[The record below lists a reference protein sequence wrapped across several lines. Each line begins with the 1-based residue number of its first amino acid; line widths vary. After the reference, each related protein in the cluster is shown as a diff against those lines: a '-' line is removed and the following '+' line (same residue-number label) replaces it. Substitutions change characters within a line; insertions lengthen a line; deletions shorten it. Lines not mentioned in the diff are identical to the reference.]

1 MSQDCASWIDPSGN
15 WLPEVSQ
22 KIWVQIEHNLQSWGN
37 LLLAQEAT
45 AGEAERRKL
54 VLTADKEDIE
64 QTLQGQGDAYARLV
78 ARYQGEIGQWLWRF
92 SRDRTVWEELV
103 QSVFVEAYLHLARF
117 RHEAPFLHWLRK
129 IATRVGYH
137 HWQLQARQ
145 RRRNVQSLEIDPA
158 TAAVPDVSEQ
168 QDEAALLH
176 VLLNRLPPRD
186 RLVLTLLHIEER
198 SVAETA
204 QLVGWSQV
212 MVKVQAFRARKKLR
226 DLWQRRGHEHL

>member
-1 MSQDCASWIDPSGN
+1 MSQDCASLNDPTGN
-15 WLPEVSQ
+15 WFPEVSQ
-22 KIWVQIEHNLQSWGN
+22 QLWLRIENSLQLWGN
-37 LLLAQEAT
+37 VLLAQESV

-54 VLTADKEDIE
+54 VLAADIEDIE
-64 QTLQGQGDAYARLV
+64 QTLQGHGDAYARLV

-103 QSVFVEAYLHLARF
+103 QSVFVEAYLHLGRF
-117 RHEAPFLHWLRK
+117 RREAPFLHWLRK

-137 HWQLQARQ
+137 HWQVQARQ

-158 TAAVPDVSEQ
+158 MTTPEQDATEQ
-168 QDEAALLH
+168 QDEVALLH

-226 DLWQRRGHEHL
+226 DLWQRRGA

>member
-1 MSQDCASWIDPSGN
+1 M
-15 WLPEVSQ
+15 
-22 KIWVQIEHNLQSWGN
+22 
-37 LLLAQEAT
+37 
-45 AGEAERRKL
+45 
-54 VLTADKEDIE
+54 
-64 QTLQGQGDAYARLV
+64 QGRGDAYARLV

-117 RHEAPFLHWLRK
+117 RREAPFLHWLRK

-137 HWQLQARQ
+137 HWQVQARQ

-158 TAAVPDVSEQ
+158 MTAPAEDVSET
-168 QDEAALLH
+168 QDEVAMLH

-226 DLWQRRGHEHL
+226 DLWQRRGS

>member
-1 MSQDCASWIDPSGN
+1 MTLDCASLNESPGN
-15 WLPEVSQ
+15 WIPVASRFWLQ
-22 KIWVQIEHNLQSWGN
+22 IGHDLQLWVNV
-37 LLLAQEAT
+37 LLAQDA
-45 AGEAERRKL
+45 AADEAERRKL
-54 VLTADKEDIE
+54 VLAVDIEDIE
-64 QTLQGQGDAYARLV
+64 QTLQGQGDAYGRLV

-103 QSVFVEAYLHLARF
+103 QSVFVEAYINLARF
-117 RHEAPFLHWLRK
+117 RREAPFLHWLRK

-137 HWQLQARQ
+137 HWQNQARQ
-145 RRRNVQSLEIDPA
+145 RRRNVQALEIDPA
-158 TAAVPDVSEQ
+158 MSVPEQDVSEQ
-168 QDEAALLH
+168 NDEAAMLH
-176 VLLNRLPPRD
+176 VLLNQLPPRD

-226 DLWQRRGHEHL
+226 DLWQRRVS

>member
-1 MSQDCASWIDPSGN
+1 MSHDCASLNDSPGG
-15 WLPEVSQ
+15 WLPEVSHQ
-22 KIWVQIEHNLQSWGN
+22 LWLQIESNLQLWRN
-37 LLLAQEAT
+37 VLLAQEAAT
-45 AGEAERRKL
+45 DEAERRKL
-54 VLTADKEDIE
+54 VLAADIEDIE
-64 QTLQGQGDAYARLV
+64 QTLQGRGDAYARLV

-117 RHEAPFLHWLRK
+117 RREAPFLHWLRK

-137 HWQLQARQ
+137 HWQVQARQ

-158 TAAVPDVSEQ
+158 MTAPAEDVSET
-168 QDEAALLH
+168 QDEVAMLH

-226 DLWQRRGHEHL
+226 DLWQRRGS

>member
-1 MSQDCASWIDPSGN
+1 MTQDCASLNDPAGD
-15 WLPEVSQ
+15 WLPVAS
-22 KIWVQIEHNLQSWGN
+22 KIWLQVENSLQLWGS

-54 VLTADKEDIE
+54 VLAADIEDIE
-64 QTLQGQGDAYARLV
+64 KTLQGQGDAYARLV

-103 QSVFVEAYLHLARF
+103 QSVFVEAYLHLGRF
-117 RHEAPFLHWLRK
+117 RREAPFLHWLRK

-158 TAAVPDVSEQ
+158 MAMPEQDVSEQ
-168 QDEAALLH
+168 QDEVAMLH

-226 DLWQRRGHEHL
+226 DLWQRRGS

>member
-1 MSQDCASWIDPSGN
+1 MSQDCTRLNGPAGNLFPEAS
-15 WLPEVSQ
+15 
-22 KIWVQIEHNLQSWGN
+22 KIWLQIEHNLQLWGSV
-37 LLLAQEAT
+37 LLAQEAAT
-45 AGEAERRKL
+45 GEAERRKS
-54 VLTADKEDIE
+54 VLAADIEDIE

-117 RHEAPFLHWLRK
+117 RREAPFLHWLRK

-137 HWQLQARQ
+137 HWQVQARQ

-158 TAAVPDVSEQ
+158 MVSPESDASEQ
-168 QDEAALLH
+168 QDEVALLH

-226 DLWQRRGHEHL
+226 DLWQRRGA

>member
-1 MSQDCASWIDPSGN
+1 MTLDCASLNGSPENWIPVASRF
-15 WLPEVSQ
+15 WL
-22 KIWVQIEHNLQSWGN
+22 QIEHNLQLWAN
-37 LLLAQEAT
+37 VLLAHDT
-45 AGEAERRKL
+45 AADDAERRKQ
-54 VLTADKEDIE
+54 VLAVDIEDIE
-64 QTLQGQGDAYARLV
+64 LTLQGQGDAYGRLV

-103 QSVFVEAYLHLARF
+103 QSVFVEAYINLARF
-117 RHEAPFLHWLRK
+117 RREAPLLHWLRK

-137 HWQLQARQ
+137 YWQNQARQ
-145 RRRNVQSLEIDPA
+145 RRRNVQALEIDPA
-158 TAAVPDVSEQ
+158 MAVPEQDISEQ
-168 QDEAALLH
+168 NDEAAMLH
-176 VLLNRLPPRD
+176 VLLNQLPPRD

-226 DLWQRRGHEHL
+226 DLWQRRVS

>member
-1 MSQDCASWIDPSGN
+1 MSSDCASLNDPAGN
-15 WLPEVSQ
+15 WLPETS
-22 KIWVQIEHNLQSWGN
+22 KLWLQVENSLQLWGN

-54 VLTADKEDIE
+54 VLAADIEDIE
-64 QTLQGQGDAYARLV
+64 KTLQGQGDAYARLV

-117 RHEAPFLHWLRK
+117 RREAPFLHWLRK

-137 HWQLQARQ
+137 HWQVQARQ
-145 RRRNVQSLEIDPA
+145 RRRNVQSLEIDPPMKMPETEA
-158 TAAVPDVSEQ
+158 SEQ
-168 QDEAALLH
+168 QDEVAMLH

-226 DLWQRRGHEHL
+226 DLWQRREA

>member
-1 MSQDCASWIDPSGN
+1 MSHDCASLNGSPGDWVAGGS
-15 WLPEVSQ
+15 E
-22 KIWVQIEHNLQSWGN
+22 IWTQVEQGLQSVGN
-37 LLLAQEAT
+37 LLLSQGT
-45 AGEAERRKL
+45 AASEAERREA
-54 VLTADKEDIE
+54 VLAIDVQDIR
-64 QTLQGQGDAYARLV
+64 QTLNGDGNAYARLV

-117 RHEAPFLHWLRK
+117 RREAPFLHWLRK

-137 HWQLQARQ
+137 HWQAQARQ
-145 RRRNVQSLEIDPA
+145 RRRNVQPLAVDPA
-158 TAAVPDVSEQ
+158 VAAPEQDVSEQ
-168 QDEAALLH
+168 QDEAAMLH
-176 VLLNRLPPRD
+176 VLLAQLPPRD

-204 QLVGWSQV
+204 EMVGWSQV

-226 DLWQRRGHEHL
+226 DLWQRKVS

>member
-1 MSQDCASWIDPSGN
+1 MTQDSVSLNGSPGNWMPGGSEIWLQMEHHLQSVGSLLLSQGRPKTSETEQRQSVLAVDIQDIQQTLSGN
-15 WLPEVSQ
+15 
-22 KIWVQIEHNLQSWGN
+22 
-37 LLLAQEAT
+37 
-45 AGEAERRKL
+45 
-54 VLTADKEDIE
+54 
-64 QTLQGQGDAYARLV
+64 GDAYGRLV

-117 RHEAPFLHWLRK
+117 RREAPFLHWLRK

-137 HWQLQARQ
+137 YWQAQARQ
-145 RRRNVQSLEIDPA
+145 RRRNLQPLAIDPA
-158 TAAVPDVSEQ
+158 VVAPEQDVSEQ
-168 QDEAALLH
+168 QDEAAMLHSLL
-176 VLLNRLPPRD
+176 VLLPPRD

-204 QLVGWSQV
+204 EMVGWSQV

-226 DLWQRRGHEHL
+226 DLWQRKVS